1 MAVNPRIIATQR
13 LARISLLS
21 ALALV
26 LSYIETMIPLPVAL
40 PGVKLGLA
48 NVAVVVALLG
58 IDTRAAAAVAVV
70 KVMASG
76 FLFGSPMMLMYSL
89 GGTALA
95 FAGSAAASRIPGL
108 GAVAT
113 CMVAAILHNAGQIA
127 VAALLLG
134 TPSVLLSLPPLA
146 LAACAT
152 GFVTGA
158 VAAGVLASQPNSP
171 YAAESIEIP
180 RPRMK
185 RRTPSNG
192 NGNGNGFRPLAAD
205 VATFGA
211 YRPGTTTAHKLDPRA
226 KIVFAVLFI
235 ATAFVAPGAPAL
247 LILLA
252 AAMAV
257 QAASGSSAH
266 TALRSL
272 KPFAWLMGFV
282 LVFDTL
288 FVNSG
293 DVIWCAGPATIT
305 AGGVSCAI
313 ENVLRFVCVLLGT
326 SALMTTTSPTQ
337 LTDGFSLMLRPL
349 DRFGVRTASAG
360 LAMSMTLRFIPTLTK
375 EFNKVCVAQMSR
387 GADFANGGVLHRA
400 LALVSALVP
409 MFASALRRSESI
421 AYAVEARAFG
431 AAGASRTCL
440 RDYRLR
446 RADWAVL
453 AMAAAL
459 PLIELALR

>member
-134 TPSVLLSLPPLA
+134 TSSVLLSLPPLA

-158 VAAGVLASQPNSP
+158 VASGVLASQPDSP
-171 YAAESIEIP
+171 YAAESIEVP

-192 NGNGNGFRPLAAD
+192 SGNGFAPLAAD

-226 KIVFAVLFI
+226 KIVFAALFI
-235 ATAFVAPGAPAL
+235 ATAFAAQGAPAL

-257 QAASGSSAH
+257 QAASGSSVHA
-266 TALRSL
+266 ALRSL
-272 KPFAWLMGFV
+272 KPFAWLIAFV

-387 GADFANGGVLHRA
+387 GADFANGAVLQRG

-409 MFASALRRSESI
+409 MFASALRRSESL

-431 AAGASRTCL
+431 AVGPSRTCL
-440 RDYRLR
+440 RSYRLR
-446 RADWAVL
+446 GIDWAAL
-453 AMAAAL
+453 ALAAAL
-459 PLIELALR
+459 LVIELALR

>member
-58 IDTRAAAAVAVV
+58 LDVRAAAAVAVV

-158 VAAGVLASQPNSP
+158 VAAGVLASQPNGP

-185 RRTPSNG
+185 KQAPSS
-192 NGNGNGFRPLAAD
+192 GNGFRPLAVD
-205 VATFGA
+205 VAMFGA

-235 ATAFVAPGAPAL
+235 ATAFAAQGAPAL

-257 QAASGSSAH
+257 QAASGSSVHA
-266 TALRSL
+266 ALRSL
-272 KPFAWLMGFV
+272 KPFAWLIALV

-349 DRFGVRTASAG
+349 NRFGVRTASAG

-387 GADFANGGVLHRA
+387 GADFANGGVLQRG

-409 MFASALRRSESI
+409 MFASALRRSESL

-440 RDYRLR
+440 RSYRLR
-446 RADWAVL
+446 RADWAAL
-453 AMAAAL
+453 ALAAAL
-459 PLIELALR
+459 LVIELTLR

>member
-58 IDTRAAAAVAVV
+58 LDVRAAAAVAVV

-158 VAAGVLASQPNSP
+158 VAAGVLAAQPDSP
-171 YAAESIEIP
+171 YAVESIELP

-185 RRTPSNG
+185 KQAPSS
-192 NGNGNGFRPLAAD
+192 GNGFRPLAAD

-235 ATAFVAPGAPAL
+235 ATAFVAQGAPAL

-252 AAMAV
+252 AAIAV
-257 QAASGSSAH
+257 QAGSGSSVH

-272 KPFAWLMGFV
+272 KPFAWLMSFV

-293 DVIWCAGPATIT
+293 DAIWCAGPATIT

-326 SALMTTTSPTQ
+326 SALVTTTSPTQ

-349 DRFGVRTASAG
+349 GRFGVRTASAG

-387 GADFANGGVLHRA
+387 GADFANGGVLQRG

-409 MFASALRRSESI
+409 MFASALRRSESL

-431 AAGASRTCL
+431 AAGPSRTCL
-440 RDYRLR
+440 RSYRLR
-446 RADWAVL
+446 GIDWAAL
-453 AMAAAL
+453 ALAAAL
-459 PLIELALR
+459 LAIELTLR

>member
-58 IDTRAAAAVAVV
+58 LDMRAAAAVAVV

-95 FAGSAAASRIPGL
+95 FAGSAAVSRIPGL

-134 TPSVLLSLPPLA
+134 TTSVLLSLPPLA

-152 GFVTGA
+152 GFVTGT
-158 VAAGVLASQPNSP
+158 VAAGVLASQPDSP
-171 YAAESIEIP
+171 YAAESVEIP

-185 RRTPSNG
+185 RQTPSNG
-192 NGNGNGFRPLAAD
+192 RGFTPLAAD

-235 ATAFVAPGAPAL
+235 ATAFVAQGAPAL

-387 GADFANGGVLHRA
+387 GADFANGGVLQRG

-409 MFASALRRSESI
+409 MFAGALRRSESL

-431 AAGASRTCL
+431 AVGASRTCL
-440 RDYRLR
+440 RSYRLR
-446 RADWAVL
+446 GVDWAAL
-453 AMAAAL
+453 ALAAAL
-459 PLIELALR
+459 LVIELALR

>member
-58 IDTRAAAAVAVV
+58 IDVRAAAAVAVV
-70 KVMASG
+70 KVVASG
-76 FLFGSPMMLMYSL
+76 FLFGSPTMLMYSL

-95 FAGSAAASRIPGL
+95 FAGSAAISLIPGL

-158 VAAGVLASQPNSP
+158 VATGVLASQPDNP

-180 RPRMK
+180 RPRMN
-185 RRTPSNG
+185 RRAPSS
-192 NGNGNGFRPLAAD
+192 GNGFTPLAAG

-226 KIVFAVLFI
+226 KIVFAALFI
-235 ATAFVAPGAPAL
+235 ATAFVAQGAPAL
-247 LILLA
+247 LFLLA

-266 TALRSL
+266 AALRSL
-272 KPFAWLMGFV
+272 KPFAWLIAFV

-305 AGGVSCAI
+305 AGGISCAI

-375 EFNKVCVAQMSR
+375 EFNRVCVAQMSR
-387 GADFANGGVLHRA
+387 GADFANGGVLQRG

-409 MFASALRRSESI
+409 MFASALRRSESL

-431 AAGASRTCL
+431 AVDASRTCL
-440 RDYRLR
+440 RGYRLR
-446 RADWAVL
+446 GIDWAAL
-453 AMAAAL
+453 ALAAAL
-459 PLIELALR
+459 LLIELALR

>member
-58 IDTRAAAAVAVV
+58 LDVRAAAAVAVV

-158 VAAGVLASQPNSP
+158 VAAGVLASQPNGP

-185 RRTPSNG
+185 KQAPSS
-192 NGNGNGFRPLAAD
+192 GNGFRPLAVD
-205 VATFGA
+205 VAMFGA

-235 ATAFVAPGAPAL
+235 ATAFVAQGAPAL

-349 DRFGVRTASAG
+349 NRFGVRTASAG

-387 GADFANGGVLHRA
+387 GADFANGGVLQRG

-409 MFASALRRSESI
+409 MFASALRRSESL

-440 RDYRLR
+440 RSYRLR
-446 RADWAVL
+446 RADWAAL
-453 AMAAAL
+453 ALAAAL
-459 PLIELALR
+459 LVIELTLR

>member
-26 LSYIETMIPLPVAL
+26 LSYIEAMIPLPVAL

-58 IDTRAAAAVAVV
+58 LDMRAAAAVAVV

-76 FLFGSPMMLMYSL
+76 FLFGSPTMLMYSL

-95 FAGSAAASRIPGL
+95 FAGSAAVSLIPGL

-113 CMVAAILHNAGQIA
+113 CMVAAILHNTGQIA

-146 LAACAT
+146 VAACAT
-152 GFVTGA
+152 GFATGA
-158 VAAGVLASQPNSP
+158 VAAGVLAAQPDNVH
-171 YAAESIEIP
+171 AGEGFEIP
-180 RPRMK
+180 QPRAK
-185 RRTPSNG
+185 RQAPSG
-192 NGNGNGFRPLAAD
+192 GRGFAPLAAD

-211 YRPGTTTAHKLDPRA
+211 YRPGATIAHRLDPRV
-226 KIVFAVLFI
+226 KIVFATLFI
-235 ATAFVAPGAPAL
+235 AAAFVAQGAAAL

-252 AAMAV
+252 SAVGV
-257 QAASGSSAH
+257 QAASGSNARA
-266 TALRSL
+266 ALRSL
-272 KPFAWLMGFV
+272 KPFAWLMAFV

-305 AGGVSCAI
+305 TGGASCAI
-313 ENVLRFVCVLLGT
+313 ENVLRFACVLLGT
-326 SALMTTTSPTQ
+326 SALMATTSPTQ

-349 DRFGVRTASAG
+349 GRFGVRTASAG

-375 EFNKVCVAQMSR
+375 EFNKVCIAQMSR

-409 MFASALRRSESI
+409 MFASTLRRSESI

>member
-58 IDTRAAAAVAVV
+58 LDMRAAAAVAVV

-76 FLFGSPMMLMYSL
+76 VLFGSPMMLMYSL

-158 VAAGVLASQPNSP
+158 VAAGVLAAQPDSP
-171 YAAESIEIP
+171 YAVESIELP

-185 RRTPSNG
+185 KQAPSS
-192 NGNGNGFRPLAAD
+192 GNGFRPLAAD

-235 ATAFVAPGAPAL
+235 ATAFVAQGAPAL

-252 AAMAV
+252 AAIAV
-257 QAASGSSAH
+257 QAGSGSSVH

-272 KPFAWLMGFV
+272 KPFAWLIAFV

-326 SALMTTTSPTQ
+326 SALMTTTSPAQ

-387 GADFANGGVLHRA
+387 GADFANGGVLQRG

-409 MFASALRRSESI
+409 MFAGALRRSESL

-431 AAGASRTCL
+431 AVGASRTCL
-440 RDYRLR
+440 RSYRLR
-446 RADWAVL
+446 RADWAAL
-453 AMAAAL
+453 ALAATL
-459 PLIELALR
+459 LVIELTLR

>member
-58 IDTRAAAAVAVV
+58 LDMRAAAAVAVV

-76 FLFGSPMMLMYSL
+76 FLFGSPTMLMYSL

-95 FAGSAAASRIPGL
+95 FAGSAAVSLIPGL

-158 VAAGVLASQPNSP
+158 VATGVLASQPDNP

-180 RPRMK
+180 RLRMK
-185 RRTPSNG
+185 RRAPSNG
-192 NGNGNGFRPLAAD
+192 NGFTPLAAD
-205 VATFGA
+205 IATFGA
-211 YRPGTTTAHKLDPRA
+211 YRPGTTIAHKLDPRA
-226 KIVFAVLFI
+226 KITFAVLLI
-235 ATAFVAPGAPAL
+235 ATAFAAQGAPAL

-252 AAMAV
+252 TAMTV

-266 TALRSL
+266 AALCSL
-272 KPFAWLMGFV
+272 KPFAWLIVFV

-293 DVIWCAGPATIT
+293 DVIWCAGPVTIT
-305 AGGVSCAI
+305 TGGASCAI

-387 GADFANGGVLHRA
+387 GADFANGGVLQRG

-409 MFASALRRSESI
+409 MFASALRRSESL

-431 AAGASRTCL
+431 AVGASRTCL
-440 RDYRLR
+440 RSYRLR
-446 RADWAVL
+446 GIDWAAL
-453 AMAAAL
+453 ALAAAL
-459 PLIELALR
+459 LLIELALR

>member
-1 MAVNPRIIATQR
+1 MAVNPRIIAMQR

-58 IDTRAAAAVAVV
+58 IDMRAAAAVAVV
-70 KVMASG
+70 KVIASG

-158 VAAGVLASQPNSP
+158 VASGVLASQPDSP
-171 YAAESIEIP
+171 YAAESIEVP
-180 RPRMK
+180 RPRTK
-185 RRTPSNG
+185 RRTPSS
-192 NGNGNGFRPLAAD
+192 GNGFAPLAAD

-226 KIVFAVLFI
+226 KIVFAALFI
-235 ATAFVAPGAPAL
+235 ATAFVAQGAPAL
-247 LILLA
+247 LILFA
-252 AAMAV
+252 AAIAV

-266 TALRSL
+266 AALRSL
-272 KPFAWLMGFV
+272 KPFAWLIVFV

-293 DVIWCAGPATIT
+293 DVIWCAGPVTIT
-305 AGGVSCAI
+305 TGGASCAI

-387 GADFANGGVLHRA
+387 GADFANGGVLQRG

-409 MFASALRRSESI
+409 MFASTLRRSESL

-431 AAGASRTCL
+431 AVGPSRTCL
-440 RDYRLR
+440 RSYRLR
-446 RADWAVL
+446 GIDWAAL
-453 AMAAAL
+453 ALAAAL
-459 PLIELALR
+459 LLIELALR

>member
-58 IDTRAAAAVAVV
+58 LDMRAAAAVAVV

-134 TPSVLLSLPPLA
+134 KPSVLLSLPPLA

-158 VAAGVLASQPNSP
+158 VAAGVLAAQPDSP
-171 YAAESIEIP
+171 YAVESIELP

-185 RRTPSNG
+185 KQAPSS
-192 NGNGNGFRPLAAD
+192 GNGFRPLAAD

-235 ATAFVAPGAPAL
+235 ATAFVAQGAPAL

-252 AAMAV
+252 AAIAV
-257 QAASGSSAH
+257 QAGSGSSVH

-272 KPFAWLMGFV
+272 KPFAWLMSFV

-349 DRFGVRTASAG
+349 GRFGVRTASAG

-387 GADFANGGVLHRA
+387 GADFANGGVLQRG

-409 MFASALRRSESI
+409 MFASALRRSESL

-431 AAGASRTCL
+431 AAGPSRTCL
-440 RDYRLR
+440 RSYRLR
-446 RADWAVL
+446 GIDWAAL
-453 AMAAAL
+453 ALAAAL
-459 PLIELALR
+459 LVIELTLR

>member
-58 IDTRAAAAVAVV
+58 LDIRAAAAVAVV

-113 CMVAAILHNAGQIA
+113 CMVAAILHNAGQIT

-158 VAAGVLASQPNSP
+158 VAAGVLASQPDSP
-171 YAAESIEIP
+171 YEAESIEIP

-185 RRTPSNG
+185 RRVPSNG
-192 NGNGNGFRPLAAD
+192 NGFTPLAAD

-226 KIVFAVLFI
+226 KIVFTALFI
-235 ATAFVAPGAPAL
+235 ATAFVAQGAPAL

-257 QAASGSSAH
+257 QAASGSSVHA
-266 TALRSL
+266 ALRSL
-272 KPFAWLMGFV
+272 KPFAWLIAFV

-288 FVNSG
+288 FVSSG
-293 DVIWCAGPATIT
+293 DVIWCAGPVTIT
-305 AGGVSCAI
+305 TGGASCAI

-387 GADFANGGVLHRA
+387 GADFANGAVLQRG

-409 MFASALRRSESI
+409 MFASALRRSESL

-431 AAGASRTCL
+431 AVGPSRTCL
-440 RDYRLR
+440 RSYRLR
-446 RADWAVL
+446 GIDWAAL
-453 AMAAAL
+453 ALAAAL
-459 PLIELALR
+459 LVIELALR

>member
-58 IDTRAAAAVAVV
+58 LDMRAAAAVAVV

-95 FAGSAAASRIPGL
+95 FAGSAAVSRIPGL

-134 TPSVLLSLPPLA
+134 TTSVLLSLPPLA

-152 GFVTGA
+152 GFVTGT
-158 VAAGVLASQPNSP
+158 VAAGVLASQPDSP
-171 YAAESIEIP
+171 YAAESVEIP

-185 RRTPSNG
+185 RQTPSNG
-192 NGNGNGFRPLAAD
+192 RGFTPLAAD

-235 ATAFVAPGAPAL
+235 ATAFAAQGAPAL

-257 QAASGSSAH
+257 QAASGSSVHA
-266 TALRSL
+266 ALRSL
-272 KPFAWLMGFV
+272 KPFAWLIAFV

-305 AGGVSCAI
+305 TGGASCAI

-387 GADFANGGVLHRA
+387 GADFANGGVLQRG

-409 MFASALRRSESI
+409 MFAGALRRSESL

-431 AAGASRTCL
+431 AVGASRTCL
-440 RDYRLR
+440 RSYRLR
-446 RADWAVL
+446 GVDWAAL
-453 AMAAAL
+453 ALAAAL
-459 PLIELALR
+459 LVIELALR

>member
-58 IDTRAAAAVAVV
+58 LDMRAAAAVAVV
-70 KVMASG
+70 KVVASG
-76 FLFGSPMMLMYSL
+76 FLFGSPTMLMYSL
-89 GGTALA
+89 GGTAFA
-95 FAGSAAASRIPGL
+95 FAGSAAASLIPGL

-158 VAAGVLASQPNSP
+158 VATGVLASQPDSP

-180 RPRMK
+180 RLRMK
-185 RRTPSNG
+185 RREPS
-192 NGNGNGFRPLAAD
+192 NGNGFRPLAAD

-211 YRPGTTTAHKLDPRA
+211 YRPGTTFAHKLDPRA
-226 KIVFAVLFI
+226 KITFAVLFI
-235 ATAFVAPGAPAL
+235 ATAFASQGAPAL

-266 TALRSL
+266 AALRSL
-272 KPFAWLMGFV
+272 KPFAWLIAFV

-293 DVIWCAGPATIT
+293 DTIWCAGPARIT
-305 AGGVSCAI
+305 TGGASCAI
-313 ENVLRFVCVLLGT
+313 ENALRFICVLLGT

-349 DRFGVRTASAG
+349 NRFGVHTAPAS

-387 GADFANGGVLHRA
+387 GADFANGGVLQRS

-409 MFASALRRSESI
+409 MFASALRRSESL

-431 AAGASRTCL
+431 AADASRTCL
-440 RDYRLR
+440 RSYRLR
-446 RADWAVL
+446 SIDWAAL
-453 AMAAAL
+453 ALAAAL
-459 PLIELALR
+459 LLIELALR